1 MRYFAIVF
9 FSVLSVVSCKQENK
23 QVKAQGQKEDTIN
36 KPKYDLK
43 TVIVSDEN
51 VVDFLTWYGDFNP
64 EKEVVFHTKFGD
76 IEVELFEETPLHR
89 ANMIYLVKKKY
100 YQTTYFHRVV
110 KGFVVQGGN
119 SDDTKTRKARR
130 NIGEYTI
137 PAEFNDGYKHDF
149 AVLCSAR
156 SWEDNPEKRSS
167 PFEFYFVHNR
177 NGEHH
182 LNGEHTVYGKITK
195 GISVLDS
202 IANQPTDRGD
212 YPLFNIHMEA
222 SLKTEEHVQ

>member
-1 MRYFAIVF
+1 MRSFVF
-9 FSVLSVVSCKQENK
+9 VFVGVLSLVSCQQEKKPIKDN
-23 QVKAQGQKEDTIN
+23 GSTTDTIH

-43 TVIVSDEN
+43 TVKITDEN
-51 VVDFLTWYGDFNP
+51 VVDFLAWYGSFNP
-64 EKEVVFHTKFGD
+64 EKEVIFHTKFGD

-89 ANMIYLVKKKY
+89 ANMIYLVKKNY
-100 YQTTYFHRVV
+100 YHTTYFHRVV

-119 SDDTKTRKARR
+119 SDDLKTRKARR
-130 NIGEYTI
+130 AIGEYTI
-137 PAEFNDGYKHDF
+137 PAEFGEAFKHDF
-149 AVLCSAR
+149 AMLCSAR

-177 NGEHH
+177 TGEHH

-212 YPLFNIHMEA
+212 YPLFNIHIEA
-222 SLKTEEHVQ
+222 SLKSKDNVQ